1 MEFQKISA
9 TSLKD
14 LFIKQIQGLILSGE
28 LPLGSKLPSERELAA
43 KMQVSRAVVN
53 SGLTELA
60 TQGFLEIIPRKGVF
74 VADYRKRGNI
84 NTLMAMMQFQNGV
97 LGKDE
102 IRSVLEVRIALEHL
116 AVSSAIKKASDE
128 EINSLGKHV
137 SALAAS
143 ASYEEAANHA
153 FAFQHELALISQ
165 NSILPLFYYS
175 FQSATLSLW
184 IKFCSLY
191 GIRALSYNTETLYRC
206 IKDRDEKAAMDW
218 TNQYLKEVINGSQQI
233 YME

>member
-1 MEFQKISA
+1 MEFHKISA

-14 LFIKQIQGLILSGE
+14 LFINQIQGLILSGE
-28 LPLGSKLPSERELAA
+28 LPLGSKLPPERELSA

-53 SGLTELA
+53 SGLSELA
-60 TQGFLEIIPRKGVF
+60 TQGFLEIVPRKGVF

-84 NTLMAMMQFQNGV
+84 NTLMAMMQFKNGV
-97 LGKDE
+97 LGHDE

-116 AVSSAIKKASDE
+116 AVSSAIQKASDD
-128 EINSLGKHV
+128 EIEGLGKHV

-143 ASYEEAANHA
+143 ENFEEAANHA

-175 FQSATLSLW
+175 FQSAVLSLW

-191 GIRALSYNTETLYRC
+191 GIRALCYNTETLYHY
-206 IKDRDEKAAMDW
+206 IKRRDVEGAKRF
-218 TNQYLKEVINGSQQI
+218 TNQYLLEVINGKQQI
-233 YME
+233 YMD